1 VDSTGLA
8 IDSMCCTSNQILN
21 YGLALGFGL
30 EPGLNLNEMCDKM
43 YNDMILCFDI
53 EYV

>member
-1 VDSTGLA
+1 MDSTRLV
-8 IDSMCCTSNQILN
+8 IDSGCCTSNQILN
-21 YGLALGFGL
+21 YGLAVGFGL